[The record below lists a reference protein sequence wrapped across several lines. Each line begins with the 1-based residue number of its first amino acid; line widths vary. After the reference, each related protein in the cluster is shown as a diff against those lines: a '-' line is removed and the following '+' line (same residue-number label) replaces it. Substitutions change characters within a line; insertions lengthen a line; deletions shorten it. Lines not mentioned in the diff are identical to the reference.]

1 MFSVASALFY
11 SLFNKMTGLNPNKE
25 FRPVLYVIMKFAGY
39 FQMNY
44 FLQRMDY

>member
-1 MFSVASALFY
+1 
-11 SLFNKMTGLNPNKE
+11 MTGLDPNKE
-25 FRPVLYVIMKFAGY
+25 FRLVLYLVRKFAGY